1 MKQTIL
7 LYLIALLFLP
17 LGQISA
23 KDTYGSTADD
33 YYNQNIATDQPTSD
47 AYYNENLN
55 YRFGP
60 GGGGPGSGT
69 EGQEGDADMGV
80 GEGEAPIG
88 EIPVISFIL
97 LSVGYAVFRM
107 RKGK

>member
-55 YRFGP
+55 YKFGP
-60 GGGGPGSGT
+60 GGGGPGG
-69 EGQEGDADMGV
+69 GNDGDGDTGV
-80 GEGEAPIG
+80 GEGNAPIG

-97 LSVGYAVFRM
+97 LSVGYAVFRV